1 MFKKF
6 LLAVALSTA
15 AGCAS
20 VPITGRN
27 QLSLV
32 SDQEINTMAAQEYQ
46 KVLQTSRVSN
56 DAAQTALVRRVGQRI
71 QQAVETYF
79 RQQNQSAQL
88 EGYSWEYN
96 LLEDPQENAWCMP
109 GGKVAVYSG
118 ILPITQDENGL
129 AVVLGHE
136 IAHAVARHSN
146 ERMSQQM
153 AAQGLGGVLSAAV
166 GQNPSATQNIFL
178 QAVGVGSQVGL
189 LKFSRGQESEADH
202 LGLIFMAM
210 AGYNPD
216 GAVAFWERMAAKDQ
230 GGNIEFL
237 STHPS
242 STTRIADIQ
251 RELPE
256 ARKFYT
262 AR

>member
-1 MFKKF
+1 MFKKL
-6 LLAVALSTA
+6 LLAVALSA
-15 AGCAS
+15 SAGCAS

-27 QLSLV
+27 QISLV
-32 SDQEINTMAAQEYQ
+32 SDQEVNTMAAQEYQ
-46 KVLQTSRVSN
+46 KVLQTSKLST
-56 DAAQTALVRRVGQRI
+56 DANQTAMVRRVGQRI

-88 EGYSWEYN
+88 DGYQWEFN
-96 LLEDPQENAWCMP
+96 LIEDPQENAWCMP
-109 GGKVAVYSG
+109 GGKVAVYTG
-118 ILPITQDENGL
+118 ILPITQDESGL
-129 AVVLGHE
+129 AVVMGHE

-146 ERMSQQM
+146 ERISQQM

-166 GQNPSATQNIFL
+166 GQNPTTMQNIFL
-178 QAVGVGSQVGL
+178 QGVGVGSQVGL
-189 LKFSRGQESEADH
+189 LKFSRTQETEADH

-216 GAVAFWERMAAKDQ
+216 AAVPFWERMAAKNQ
-230 GGNIEFL
+230 GGTIEFL

-242 STTRIADIQ
+242 DATRIANIQ
-251 RELPE
+251 KELPE
-256 ARKFYT
+256 ARKYYT